1 MLLCIFVIYIIIS
14 ALTIM
19 MKMIAIKKSNN
30 NINSFSRQ
38 DGKLNVIATFFV
50 NYFS

>member
-1 MLLCIFVIYIIIS
+1 MHICYIYYNIS
-14 ALTIM
+14 INNNDEDDCD
-19 MKMIAIKKSNN
+19 KKSNN